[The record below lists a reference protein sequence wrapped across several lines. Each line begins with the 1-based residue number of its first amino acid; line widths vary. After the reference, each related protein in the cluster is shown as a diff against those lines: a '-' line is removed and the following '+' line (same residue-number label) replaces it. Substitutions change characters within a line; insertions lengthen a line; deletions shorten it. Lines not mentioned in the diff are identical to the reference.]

1 MSNASIK
8 QNSGAASSEIP
19 DWLPNWR
26 EPSEYPDAKKTTARQ
41 WAWEFL
47 RRNPEYQRLWEQVA
61 APYYSKERGLSDA
74 LALDTENEKI
84 RSDSVYAEKYKTEDG
99 YKILSPSAII
109 FERFRVRGALPPSE
123 RKHNLIFSYENPHS
137 PPIQYLTHPADR
149 YNSAFDPGPWKAAPI
164 TLEKGQVLVWMNT
177 DKPIQPQLNMLKKVL
192 KGFSEARE
200 GTTTGQRPSRRF
212 RPYQDYL
219 RILDARQ
226 AGIPQSEIAKV
237 IYISSKKRTNDVRE
251 ATKAIYEDI
260 KIAERLRDKD
270 YLYI

>member
-1 MSNASIK
+1 MSGSSTK
-8 QNSGAASSEIP
+8 QSSGAASSEVP

-26 EPSEYPDAKKTTARQ
+26 EPSEYPDAKKTTGRQ

-74 LALDTENEKI
+74 FAFDAENEKI
-84 RSDSVYAEKYKTEDG
+84 RSDSVYAKKYKTKNG
-99 YKILSPSAII
+99 HKILSPSVII
-109 FERFRVRGALPPSE
+109 RERFRIRGALPPSE
-123 RKHNLIFSYENPHS
+123 RKHNPAFWHENPLS
-137 PPIQYLTHPADR
+137 PPIQYLTHPAAR
-149 YNSAFDPGPWKAAPI
+149 HNSTADPGPWKAPPV
-164 TLEKGQVLVWMNT
+164 TLEKGQVLVWMNI
-177 DKPIQPQLNMLKKVL
+177 DKPIQHQLNLLKKVL
-192 KGFSEARE
+192 KGFSVARE
-200 GTTTGQRPSRRF
+200 GMTTGKRPSRRF

-226 AGIPQSEIAKV
+226 AGVSQSEIAKV
-237 IYISSKKRTNDVRE
+237 IYISSKKRTNDIRE